1 MPAKGFHKPEPL
13 DCRIKVQLTN
23 GQQQKLAKLADEA
36 RVSQS
41 EYMRS
46 LLDSVEGSVP
56 VAKPPPPKR
65 PPPFAQ
71 QQLMEI
77 HELAMQVRKVTAQK
91 SKRVQTPVYHY
102 VISWRHDENPTD
114 DFMREVADV
123 TCRDLGLEEHQLLFV
138 AHSPRRECK
147 TGQLIG
153 RCIVACI

>member
-1 MPAKGFHKPEPL
+1 MPAKGFQKPEPL

-77 HELAMQVRKVTAQK
+77 HELAMQVRKVGVSINQLARQANTGMVAIRR
-91 SKRVQTPVYHY
+91 S
-102 VISWRHDENPTD
+102 
-114 DFMREVADV
+114 EVEAM
-123 TCRDLGLEEHQLLFV
+123 LAMHEELMLKAI
-138 AHSPRRECK
+138 AHVEKALR
-147 TGQLIG
+147 
-153 RCIVACI
+153 

>member
-1 MPAKGFHKPEPL
+1 MPAKGFQKPEPL

-46 LLDSVEGSVP
+46 LLDSVDGPIP
-56 VAKPPPPKR
+56 VAKPLPPKR

-77 HELAMQVRKVTAQK
+77 HELAMQVRKVGVSINQLARQANTGMVAIRR
-91 SKRVQTPVYHY
+91 S
-102 VISWRHDENPTD
+102 
-114 DFMREVADV
+114 EVEAM
-123 TCRDLGLEEHQLLFV
+123 LAMHEELMLKAI
-138 AHSPRRECK
+138 AHVEK
-147 TGQLIG
+147 ALT
-153 RCIVACI
+153 